1 MEGTPVIKGFLAGAV
16 VGGVVVWFWGNELRA
31 SLDDWTQGFRQDA
44 AGRLQDAAE
53 RLQSAAD
60 RVEDGLTG
68 APKSSAGS
76 RFEQLDSSVGGG
88 PAGGGT
94 R

>member
-31 SLDDWTQGFRQDA
+31 TLDDLTQGFRQDA
-44 AGRLQDAAE
+44 AGRLQDAAD
-53 RLQSAAD
+53 RLQTAAE

-68 APKSSAGS
+68 AAKPRGGS

-88 PAGGGT
+88 T